1 MCNADI
7 DVLQFREGR
16 EFRLEL
22 QADQSGHAGDKNN
35 MFAMEDKNS
44 KQVNRER
51 IFFYFSTQS
60 STRPTT
66 TKNC

>member
-1 MCNADI
+1 MVNI

-22 QADQSGHAGDKNN
+22 QADQSGHVGDKNN

-44 KQVNRER
+44 KQVNSESEPS
-51 IFFYFSTQS
+51 FTSLLSQVLAQKHTQ
-60 STRPTT
+60 
-66 TKNC
+66 KI